1 MVRMVGLWE
10 LVVAMNA
17 VPSAIDPFFNPEFVA
32 KSGLGMLLAAG
43 LFSVGIPLLVGL
55 GFIYFPGAITRDV
68 LRIQSPTAPDSNAAS
83 LLERVSFTTLGVWF
97 AVQGV
102 LDGVHTFS
110 RTYLYRRFVEDQRY
124 PGIGGPVL
132 SPLEF
137 AGLVTAVLQLVIGLW
152 LLLGNRGLANALAR
166 LRR

>member
-10 LVVAMNA
+10 LVIAMTA
-17 VPSAIDPFFNPEFVA
+17 VPSAIAPFFDPEYVA
-32 KSGLGMLLAAG
+32 KVGLGTLLAAG

-55 GFIYFPGAITRDV
+55 GLVYFPGAVTTQV
-68 LRIQSPTAPDSNAAS
+68 LRIQSPATPESKDTS
-83 LLERVSFTTLGVWF
+83 LLERVALGALGLWF
-97 AVQGV
+97 AVQAI

-110 RTYLYRRFVEDQRY
+110 TTYLYRRFVEDQRY
-124 PGIGGPVL
+124 PGIGGPAI
-132 SPLEF
+132 SPQEF
-137 AGLVTAVLQLVIGLW
+137 AGLITAALQLAIGLW